1 MMLAGRDHDCLSEML
16 IVAAALSVHDPRDR
30 PAEAQAAA
38 DNAHKK
44 FADEKSEFLSYLKIW
59 KWFEEA
65 IDQKKSNRQLQEQCR
80 ENFLSQM
87 RLREWR
93 DVHSQLF
100 TLVREQG
107 WRMNEATATYEQLH
121 LALLTGL
128 LGNVGYKSDDEP
140 LYLGARGIRFHLWP
154 GSSLSKKAGRW
165 VVAGEL
171 VETSRL
177 FARTIANMQPE
188 WLERVGGHLLK
199 KSWGDPR
206 WEKRVGRCLPMSE
219 PPCMAWWF
227 TVSVEQITEKSN
239 RLKHVKSLFA
249 VLWCRGIL
257 KPALL
262 FSPTIKN

>member
-1 MMLAGRDHDCLSEML
+1 
-16 IVAAALSVHDPRDR
+16 
-30 PAEAQAAA
+30 
-38 DNAHKK
+38 
-44 FADEKSEFLSYLKIW
+44 
-59 KWFEEA
+59 
-65 IDQKKSNRQLQEQCR
+65 
-80 ENFLSQM
+80 M

-107 WRMNEATATYEQLH
+107 WRMNEAAATYEQLH

-128 LGNVGYKSDDEP
+128 LGKVGYKSDDEP
-140 LYLGARGIRFHLWP
+140 LYLGSRGIRFHLWP

-177 FARTIANMQPE
+177 FARTIANVQPE

-206 WEKRVGRCLPMSE
+206 WEKKSGQ
-219 PPCMAWWF
+219 
-227 TVSVEQITEKSN
+227 VSAYERATLYGLVVYSQRRTD
-239 RLKHVKSLFA
+239 
-249 VLWCRGIL
+249 
-257 KPALL
+257 
-262 FSPTIKN
+262 